1 MVWTAPFTAV
11 AGSVLTAAQMN
22 TFIRDNLNETM
33 VAKASTNGS
42 IFTVGNSGA
51 LVERT
56 PAASIVT
63 TAVNITSTSFADP
76 SDEGTSGGDPGPS
89 VTVLTGPMAL
99 VGYRATLSV
108 PSVTA
113 RIEASYAITGATSR
127 DASTVR
133 SMGYSLGNS
142 ASGMNLREGVLDL
155 AVDLESGLNTFT
167 MQYNVSSGTGT
178 AQDRRLWVL
187 PL

>member
-1 MVWTAPFTAV
+1 
-11 AGSVLTAAQMN
+11 
-22 TFIRDNLNETM
+22 
-33 VAKASTNGS
+33 
-42 IFTVGNSGA
+42 VGNSGA

-63 TAVNITSTSFADP
+63 TLVNITSTSFADP
-76 SDEGTSGGDPGPS
+76 SDDGAAGGDPGPS

-99 VGYRATLSV
+99 VGYRATVVS
-108 PSVTA
+108 PTITA
-113 RIEASYAITGATSR
+113 RVEASYAITGATSR

-133 SMGYSLGNS
+133 SMGYSNS
-142 ASGMNLREGVLDL
+142 GSTNSTNLREGILDL